1 VRLCGALP
9 LAAVEARRASRWRPL
24 IRLDLKKAWT
34 LLDKLTSSHG
44 QLAADDHL
52 AVSINTMDLKNRL
65 LRREASLHLARRV
78 ADRVDRDGSLAP
90 EILEARRRQLGVSD
104 RVLN

>member
-1 VRLCGALP
+1 MPGGAHQVSTAA
-9 LAAVEARRASRWRPL
+9 LA
-24 IRLDLKKAWT
+24 
-34 LLDKLTSSHG
+34 
-44 QLAADDHL
+44 L
-52 AVSINTMDLKNRL
+52 AVAPYEPAYSPIVLAGLGRAACFCWSVAGPRKAGSIAVPWLSAPTTTAKRSSDRL
-65 LRREASLHLARRV
+65 PV